1 MEQCPLCKSNLK
13 TIPAGTSKKSG
24 KPYNSFTACEN
35 RECSYTKNSNAPVKN
50 DTHLLNDINLK
61 LGKMSI
67 MLEEVYNATTGKK
80 SEDGRTE
87 EHISHEISA
96 EDLPFNS

>member
-35 RECSYTKNSNAPVKN
+35 RECSYTKNSNAPVK
-50 DTHLLNDINLK
+50 TAQSPELTDINLK
-61 LGKMSI
+61 LGKLSLMI
-67 MLEEVYNATTGKK
+67 EEMYDSFKGKQPK
-80 SEDGRTE
+80 SEDK
-87 EHISHEISA
+87 
-96 EDLPFNS
+96 EDLP